1 MLEETEYRFTNY
13 WEPEDEDNIYNP
25 EDLEYGQEQDY
36 YYDPLE
42 EMRNC
47 RNWVGY
53 RLTPR
58 ENGKNS
64 KMPVNPHDGTNAKAN
79 DPATWGTY
87 YEASQAVQKYNL
99 NGVGFEFGAQFQG
112 YIGVDLDDVILENGN
127 LKPFAQEIVDT
138 LDSYTEASPSG
149 KGIHII
155 CKSQTGMES
164 WGYSKLSHR
173 DDNIGLE
180 MYDSK
185 RFFTITE
192 NVYGIGKYVNDRT
205 SQLQKVY
212 EKYLNKLPASVPIN
226 SIPTASY
233 SAFPT
238 PSVETLSTLVPAED
252 KELWGKMF
260 SSQNGDKIR
269 SLFNGDTSSYNYDDS
284 RADLALCNYLVY
296 WCNKDLIRIDRMFRQ
311 SKLMRPKWDS
321 GNSPTYGERTIQ
333 TALGQNSFSLPP
345 VPPLSPLNTIPATSS
360 SQISLP
366 VVNNHQDD
374 DDITIA
380 GYLDGLFDDDVK
392 KFHTTSNL
400 KTGFSNIDAITSLY
414 PGLYL
419 LGAVP
424 GLGKTTFAS
433 QLADNLSKAGEHVLF
448 FSLEQKR
455 LELVSKGLSRLT
467 VRNNQGVLQGLTAIQ
482 IRDLGKNHPSV
493 REAIEKYK
501 KFSVHE
507 RFISKNFSNF
517 DFIKNKILNYISANK
532 VRPVVFV
539 DYLQI
544 IQPSEI
550 NKNTTKD
557 VIDSHVRDF
566 KMLQVQNDLV
576 LVLISSLNRAN
587 YMAPID
593 YESFKET
600 GALEYTSDVVWG
612 LQLQIMNDEAISG
625 KKESVTEKR
634 EKIKAAKSQIPRKLE
649 LVCIKNR
656 FGQNYTCHF
665 DYYAQYDL
673 FVAQNVQNNS
683 QLLNIMPV
691 QTIAHI

>member
-138 LDSYTEASPSG
+138 LDSYTESSPSG

-155 CKSQTGMES
+155 CKSQTAMED

-192 NVYGIGKYVNDRT
+192 NVYGIGKDVNDRT
-205 SQLQKVY
+205 SQLQQVY
-212 EKYLNKLPASVPIN
+212 EKYLNKLKSSAQIN

-233 SAFPT
+233 SVPPT
-238 PSVETLSTLVPAED
+238 PSAATMNTPMPAED
-252 KELWGKMF
+252 KELWTKMF
-260 SSQNGDKIR
+260 SSQNGERIK
-269 SLFNGDTSSYNYDDS
+269 SLFNGDTSGYDYDDS
-284 RADLALCNYLVY
+284 RADLALCNYLAY
-296 WCNKDLIRIDRMFRQ
+296 WCNKNSMRIDRMFRQ
-311 SKLMRPKWDS
+311 SKLMRPKWNS
-321 GNSPTYGERTIQ
+321 GNNPTYGERTIQ
-333 TALGQNSFSLPP
+333 AALGQNIPPLPPAPSPYPLNVVPDVSASLP
-345 VPPLSPLNTIPATSS
+345 SS
-360 SQISLP
+360 SAA
-366 VVNNHQDD
+366 NNLQDN

-392 KFHTTSNL
+392 KFHATSNL

-493 REAIEKYK
+493 REAIEHYK

-532 VRPVVFV
+532 VRPIVFV

-576 LVLISSLNRAN
+576 LVIISSLNRAN

-612 LQLQIMNDEAISG
+612 LQLQIMNDEALSG

-634 EKIKAAKSQIPRKLE
+634 EKIKAAKAQIPRKLE